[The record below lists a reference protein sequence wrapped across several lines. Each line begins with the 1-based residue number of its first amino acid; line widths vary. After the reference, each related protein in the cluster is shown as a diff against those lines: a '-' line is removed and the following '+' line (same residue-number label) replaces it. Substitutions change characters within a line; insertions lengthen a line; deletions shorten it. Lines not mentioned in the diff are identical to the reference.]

1 MLAFLLRRA
10 LQGIAI
16 VFSVATLTFLL
27 VHLAPGEPFGSMLED
42 PRVTGEMRGEFRA
55 RYGLDRPLHAQYVHY
70 LSNVSRGDLGM
81 SFTHRRPVRDVLGE
95 ALPRSILLVGTAL
108 LLGFTGGIVLGVV
121 QAAVR
126 GSFADRLLTRLTVLF
141 SAVPDFWLALALLV
155 VFARVLQWLPSSG
168 MADEAL
174 AAYFTPAQRLV
185 DVLRH
190 MVLPVSS
197 LAIIIFAVVARYQ
210 RAAIL
215 EVLPEDYI
223 RTAHA
228 KGLRRRDLLRRHAMR
243 NAVLPI
249 ITLLGLSLPSLASG
263 ALFVET
269 IFAWPGMGSAAVAA
283 LSERDYPMVL
293 GAVLAGSVIVVI
305 GSLLTDMLYAAIDPR
320 LRHA

>member
-10 LQGIAI
+10 LQGLAI

-27 VHLAPGEPFGSMLED
+27 VHLAPGEPFGAMLED
-42 PRVTGEMRGEFRA
+42 PRVTEEMRGDFRA
-55 RYGLDRPLHAQYVHY
+55 RYGLDRPLHAQYGHY
-70 LSNVSRGDLGM
+70 LARVSRGDLGV

-108 LLGFTGGIVLGVV
+108 LLGFSGGILLGVF
-121 QAAVR
+121 QATVR
-126 GSFADRLLTRLTVLF
+126 GSFADRLLTRLTVIF

-155 VFARVLQWLPSSG
+155 VFARALQWLPSSG

-174 AAYFTPAQRLV
+174 AAYFTPAERV
-185 DVLRH
+185 ADVLRH

-215 EVLPEDYI
+215 EVLPEDYM

-249 ITLLGLSLPSLASG
+249 VTLLGLTLPSLASG

-269 IFAWPGMGSAAVAA
+269 IFAWPGMGNAAVTA

-293 GAVLAGSVIVVI
+293 GAVLAGSVLVVI
-305 GSLLTDMLYAAIDPR
+305 GSLLTDLLYAAIDPR

>member
-27 VHLAPGEPFGSMLED
+27 VHLAPGEPFGAMLED
-42 PRVTGEMRGEFRA
+42 PRVTEEMRGEFRA
-55 RYGLDRPLHAQYVHY
+55 RYGLDRPLHAQYGHY
-70 LSNVSRGDLGM
+70 LANVSRGDLGI

-108 LLGFTGGIVLGVV
+108 LLGFTGGMLLGVL

-126 GSFADRLLTRLTVLF
+126 GSFADRLLTRLTVVF

-155 VFARVLQWLPSSG
+155 VFARALQWLPSSG

-174 AAYFTPAQRLV
+174 AAYFTPAERLV

-215 EVLPEDYI
+215 EVLPEDYM

-249 ITLLGLSLPSLASG
+249 VTLLGLTLPSLASG

-305 GSLLTDMLYAAIDPR
+305 GSLLTDLLYAAIDPR

>member
-42 PRVTGEMRGEFRA
+42 PRVTEEMRGEFRA

-126 GSFADRLLTRLTVLF
+126 GSFADRLLTRLTVIF